1 MNSFQLFSLSVDI
14 LMFFWV
20 FLYFVELSFL
30 ISLLNLILR
39 LQTLHTELSSKLWYY
54 LLAMELSILG
64 NYQQNPNKINETSR

>member
-14 LMFFWV
+14 LMFFWG

-64 NYQQNPNKINETSR
+64 NYQQNPNEINETSR